1 VGRRRRPI
9 FSWVS
14 EPTSASL
21 ANFVVATLV
30 LAGLFS
36 VGFLLSRDQRNGSL
50 FLVVALICLG
60 AGVVFAAVAGLEQVG
75 TALLRRSGRSG
86 REAAVAGLLAICL
99 LVPWSVAIR
108 AARAAEVPGWKNPV
122 AWVVVLA
129 IGVPFLTRDRR
140 WTVRGLAVSGVALAG
155 WLVWVF
161 LRLTGSTF
169 TALSFP
175 FLPIDLLGVGWYAA
189 VAAWVVVLDA
199 LATELA
205 DDPAPRAEDVWPFA
219 VVPGLGIARL
229 GMVAR
234 GRMWLIGAALLLI
247 LIQGDAYAPQ
257 QFAFFGAE
265 GGLPDPRS
273 RLPAAAAAAAL
284 VILYAGSL
292 WDTHRMLQRLR
303 RQAAKLRVLRGGP
316 RED

>member
-1 VGRRRRPI
+1 VSRRRRPI
-9 FSWVS
+9 FFRVS

-21 ANFVVATLV
+21 ANFVVANLV
-30 LAGLFS
+30 LAGLFAI
-36 VGFLLSRDQRNGSL
+36 GFFLSRDQRNGSL

-108 AARAAEVPGWKNPV
+108 AARAAEVQGWKNPV

-129 IGVPFLTRDRR
+129 IGVPFLTRKRR
-140 WTVRGLAVSGVALAG
+140 WLVRGLAVGGVALAG
-155 WLVWVF
+155 WLVWVS
-161 LRLTGSTF
+161 LQLTGSTF
-169 TALSFP
+169 VVLSFP
-175 FLPIDLLGVGWYAA
+175 FLPIDLLGAGWYAA
-189 VAAWVVVLDA
+189 LAAWVVVADA
-199 LATELA
+199 LATEMA

-219 VVPGLGIARL
+219 VVPGLGLARL
-229 GMVAR
+229 GLVAR
-234 GRMWLIGAALLLI
+234 GRAWLIGAALLVI

-257 QFAFFGAE
+257 QFAFFGAA
-265 GGLPDPRS
+265 GGLPDARS
-273 RLPAAAAAAAL
+273 RLPAAAATTVL
-284 VILYAGSL
+284 LILYAGSL
-292 WDTHRMLQRLR
+292 WDTWRMLQHLR
-303 RQAAKLRVLRGGP
+303 RHAARLQVLRGGP

>member
-1 VGRRRRPI
+1 MSRRRRPI

-30 LAGLFS
+30 LGGLFAI
-36 VGFLLSRDQRNGSL
+36 GFLLSRDQRSGSL

-60 AGVVFAAVAGLEQVG
+60 VGVVFAAVAGLEQVG

-108 AARAAEVPGWKNPV
+108 AARAAEVQGWKNPV
-122 AWVVVLA
+122 AWVAVIA
-129 IGVPFLTRDRR
+129 IGVPLLTRSRR
-140 WTVRGLAVSGVALAG
+140 WMVRGLAVGGAALAG
-155 WLVWVF
+155 WLIWVS
-161 LRLTGSTF
+161 LQLTGSTF
-169 TALSFP
+169 GALSFP

-189 VAAWVVVLDA
+189 LAAWVVVVDA
-199 LATELA
+199 LATEMA

-229 GMVAR
+229 GLVAR
-234 GRMWLIGAALLLI
+234 GRLYLIGAALLLI

-257 QFAFFGAE
+257 QFAFFGGE
-265 GGLPDPRS
+265 GGLPEPRS
-273 RLPAAAAAAAL
+273 RLPAAAATAAL
-284 VILYAGSL
+284 LIVYAGSL
-292 WDTHRMLQRLR
+292 WDTQRMLQRLR

>member
-1 VGRRRRPI
+1 
-9 FSWVS
+9 
-14 EPTSASL
+14 
-21 ANFVVATLV
+21 VVATLV
-30 LAGLFS
+30 LAGLFAI
-36 VGFLLSRDQRNGSL
+36 GFLLSRDQRNGSL

-60 AGVVFAAVAGLEQVG
+60 VGVVFAAVAGLEQVG

-122 AWVVVLA
+122 AWVAVLA
-129 IGVPFLTRDRR
+129 IGVPLLTRSRP
-140 WTVRGLAVSGVALAG
+140 WMVRGLAVGGAALAG
-155 WLVWVF
+155 WLVWVS
-161 LRLTGSTF
+161 LQLTGSTF

-175 FLPIDLLGVGWYAA
+175 FLPIDLLGAGWYAA
-189 VAAWVVVLDA
+189 LAAWVVVVDA
-199 LATELA
+199 LATEMA
-205 DDPAPRAEDVWPFA
+205 DDPAPGAEDVWPFA
-219 VVPGLGIARL
+219 VVPGLAIARL
-229 GMVAR
+229 GLVAR
-234 GRMWLIGAALLLI
+234 GRAWLIGAVLLLI

-273 RLPAAAAAAAL
+273 RLPAAAAAVAL

-292 WDTHRMLQRLR
+292 WDTQRLLQHLR
-303 RQAAKLRVLRGGP
+303 RSAAKLQVLRGGS

>member
-1 VGRRRRPI
+1 MSQRRRPL
-9 FSWVS
+9 FFRVS
-14 EPTSASL
+14 QPTSASL

-30 LAGLFS
+30 LAGLFAI
-36 VGFLLSRDQRNGSL
+36 GFLLSRDQRNGSL

-60 AGVVFAAVAGLEQVG
+60 VGVVFAAVAGLEQVG

-122 AWVVVLA
+122 AWVAVLA
-129 IGVPFLTRDRR
+129 IGVPLLTRSRP
-140 WTVRGLAVSGVALAG
+140 WMVRGLAVGGAALAG
-155 WLVWVF
+155 WLVWVS
-161 LRLTGSTF
+161 LQLTGSTF

-175 FLPIDLLGVGWYAA
+175 FLPIDLLGAGWYAA
-189 VAAWVVVLDA
+189 LAAWVVVVDA
-199 LATELA
+199 LATEMA
-205 DDPAPRAEDVWPFA
+205 DDPAPGAEDVWPFA
-219 VVPGLGIARL
+219 VVPGLAIARL
-229 GMVAR
+229 GLVAR
-234 GRMWLIGAALLLI
+234 GRAWLIGAVLLLI

-273 RLPAAAAAAAL
+273 RLPAAAAAVAL

-292 WDTHRMLQRLR
+292 WDTQRLLQHLR
-303 RQAAKLRVLRGGP
+303 RSAAKLQVLRGGS

>member
-1 VGRRRRPI
+1 VSRRRRPL

-14 EPTSASL
+14 QPTSASL

-30 LAGLFS
+30 LAGLFAI
-36 VGFLLSRDQRNGSL
+36 GFLLSRDQRNGSL

-60 AGVVFAAVAGLEQVG
+60 VGVVFAAVAGLEQVG

-99 LVPWSVAIR
+99 LVPWSVVIR

-122 AWVVVLA
+122 AWVAVLA
-129 IGVPFLTRDRR
+129 IGVPLLTRSRP
-140 WTVRGLAVSGVALAG
+140 WMVRGLAVGGAALAG
-155 WLVWVF
+155 WLVWVS
-161 LRLTGSTF
+161 LQLTGSTF

-175 FLPIDLLGVGWYAA
+175 FLPIDLLGAGWYAA
-189 VAAWVVVLDA
+189 LAAWVVVVDA
-199 LATELA
+199 LATEMA
-205 DDPAPRAEDVWPFA
+205 DDPAPGAEDVWPFA
-219 VVPGLGIARL
+219 VVPGLAIARL
-229 GMVAR
+229 GLVAR
-234 GRMWLIGAALLLI
+234 GRAWLIGAALLLI

-273 RLPAAAAAAAL
+273 RLPAAAAAVAL

-292 WDTHRMLQRLR
+292 WDTQRTLR
-303 RQAAKLRVLRGGP
+303 RLHRQAAKLQVLRGGP
-316 RED
+316 QED

>member
-1 VGRRRRPI
+1 MRRRRRSI

-30 LAGLFS
+30 LAGLFG
-36 VGFLLSRDQRNGSL
+36 VGFLLSRDQRNGGL

-60 AGVVFAAVAGLEQVG
+60 VAVIFAAVAGLEQVG
-75 TALLRRSGRSG
+75 TTLLRRSGRTG
-86 REAAVAGLLAICL
+86 REAAVAGLLTICL

-108 AARAAEVPGWKNPV
+108 AAGAAEVPGWKNPV
-122 AWVVVLA
+122 AWVAVLA
-129 IGVPFLTRDRR
+129 IGVPFLTRNGR
-140 WTVRGLAVSGVALAG
+140 WMVRGLVLGGVALAG
-155 WLVWVF
+155 WLVWVS
-161 LRLTGSTF
+161 LQLTGSTF
-169 TALSFP
+169 RALSFP

-189 VAAWVVVLDA
+189 LAAWVAVVEA
-199 LATELA
+199 LATEMSE
-205 DDPAPRAEDVWPFA
+205 DPAPRAEDVWPFA
-219 VVPGLGIARL
+219 VAPGLGIARL
-229 GMVAR
+229 GLVAR

-257 QFAFFGAE
+257 QFAFGGE
-265 GGLPDPRS
+265 SGLPDPRS
-273 RLPAAAAAAAL
+273 RLPAAAAAAAFL
-284 VILYAGSL
+284 LLYAGSL
-292 WDTHRMLQRLR
+292 WDTRRMLQRLR

>member
-1 VGRRRRPI
+1 VSRRRRPL
-9 FSWVS
+9 FFRVS

-30 LAGLFS
+30 LAGLFAI
-36 VGFLLSRDQRNGSL
+36 GFLLSRDQRNGSL

-60 AGVVFAAVAGLEQVG
+60 VGVVFAAVAGLEQVG

-99 LVPWSVAIR
+99 LVPWSVVIR

-122 AWVVVLA
+122 AWVAVLA
-129 IGVPFLTRDRR
+129 IGVPLLTRSRP
-140 WTVRGLAVSGVALAG
+140 WMVRGLAVGGAALAG
-155 WLVWVF
+155 WLVWVS
-161 LRLTGSTF
+161 LQLTGSTF

-175 FLPIDLLGVGWYAA
+175 FLPIDLLGAGWYAA
-189 VAAWVVVLDA
+189 LAAWVVVVDA
-199 LATELA
+199 LATEMA
-205 DDPAPRAEDVWPFA
+205 DDPAPGAEDVWPFA
-219 VVPGLGIARL
+219 VVPGLAIARL
-229 GMVAR
+229 GLVAR
-234 GRMWLIGAALLLI
+234 GRAWLIGAVLLLI

-273 RLPAAAAAAAL
+273 RLPAAAAAVAL

-292 WDTHRMLQRLR
+292 WDTQRLLQHLR
-303 RQAAKLRVLRGGP
+303 RSAAKLQVLRGGS

>member
-1 VGRRRRPI
+1 MSRRRRPI

-30 LAGLFS
+30 LAGLFG
-36 VGFLLSRDQRNGSL
+36 VGFFLSRDQRNGGL

-60 AGVVFAAVAGLEQVG
+60 VGVVFAAVAGLEQVG
-75 TALLRRSGRSG
+75 TAVLRRSGRTG

-122 AWVVVLA
+122 AWIAVLA
-129 IGVPFLTRDRR
+129 IGVPFLSRDRR
-140 WTVRGLAVSGVALAG
+140 WMVRGLALSGVALAG
-155 WLVWVF
+155 WLIWVF
-161 LRLTGSTF
+161 LQLTGSTF
-169 TALSFP
+169 TTLSFP

-189 VAAWVVVLDA
+189 LAAWVVVVDA
-199 LATELA
+199 LATEMA

-219 VVPGLGIARL
+219 VAPGLGIARL
-229 GMVAR
+229 GLVAR

-257 QFAFFGAE
+257 QFAFFSGE

-273 RLPAAAAAAAL
+273 RLPAAAATAAL
-284 VILYAGSL
+284 LILYAGSL
-292 WDTHRMLQRLR
+292 WDTRRMLQRLR

>member
-1 VGRRRRPI
+1 MSRRRRPI
-9 FSWVS
+9 FSRVS

-36 VGFLLSRDQRNGSL
+36 IGFLLSRDQRNGSL

-60 AGVVFAAVAGLEQVG
+60 VGVVFAVVAGLEQVG

-122 AWVVVLA
+122 AWVAVLA
-129 IGVPFLTRDRR
+129 IGVPFLTRNRR
-140 WTVRGLAVSGVALAG
+140 WMVRGLAVGGAALAG
-155 WLVWVF
+155 WLAWVS
-161 LRLTGSTF
+161 LQLTGSTF

-175 FLPIDLLGVGWYAA
+175 FLPIDLLGIGWYAA
-189 VAAWVVVLDA
+189 LAAWVVVVDA
-199 LATELA
+199 LATEMA

-219 VVPGLGIARL
+219 VVPGLGMARL
-229 GMVAR
+229 GLVAR
-234 GRMWLIGAALLLI
+234 GRAWLIGAALLLI

-265 GGLPDPRS
+265 GGLPEPRS
-273 RLPAAAAAAAL
+273 RLPAAAATAVL
-284 VILYAGSL
+284 LILYAGSL
-292 WDTHRMLQRLR
+292 WDTRRLLQHLR
-303 RQAAKLRVLRGGP
+303 RSAAKLQVLRGGP